1 MNFIDVDDKFL
12 NLKIKR
18 YLTQYDYLELEL
30 EETEYLFNKYNKQF
44 LKEYYNI
51 EEEEKPKIHIPD
63 INEILE
69 ESLEESVSI
78 DEIDKEISEE
88 EIQIKK
94 LYRLLSLKT
103 HPDKN
108 NNSIESKEIFAEI
121 NLAYKNKNIL
131 KLFKYAIQYN
141 VQIPSSILNTCIS
154 LFDKTIIEIQSK
166 IEHFKKTI
174 AWNWGTSSEED
185 KEIQRE
191 HLKKANL

>member
-1 MNFIDVDDKFL
+1 MNIFDDKLL

-51 EEEEKPKIHIPD
+51 KEEESPKINIPD

-88 EIQIKK
+88 DIGLKK

-108 NNSIESKEIFAEI
+108 NNSTESKEIFAEI
-121 NLAYKNKNIL
+121 NKAYKNKNIL
-131 KLFKYAIQYN
+131 KLFKYAIQYK
-141 VQIPSSILNTCIS
+141 VQIPPSILETCIT
-154 LFDKTIIEIQSK
+154 LFDKTIIDIQSK

-174 AWNWGTSSEED
+174 AWNWGTSSEQD

-191 HLKKANL
+191 NLKRANL